1 MTKILNYEKTDIE
14 KDFFKLINNSVF
26 GKAMQNVRKHKDIK
40 LVAKDKEIDKLVS
53 EPSYHTTKRFSEN
66 LLATEMNKT
75 KLNINK
81 PLYLGMSIL
90 DFSKTLMYEFWYDFN
105 KPNMETGQNYVMQ
118 ILIAL
123 FYIL

>member
-40 LVAKDKEIDKLVS
+40 LVATDKEIDKLVS

>member
-1 MTKILNYEKTDIE
+1 
-14 KDFFKLINNSVF
+14 
-26 GKAMQNVRKHKDIK
+26 MQNVRKHKDIK
-40 LVAKDKEIDKLVS
+40 LVATDKKIDKLVS
-53 EPSYHTTKRFSEN
+53 EPSYHTTKHFSEN

-105 KPNMETGQNYVMQ
+105 KPNMETGQNYDMQ

>member
-1 MTKILNYEKTDIE
+1 
-14 KDFFKLINNSVF
+14 
-26 GKAMQNVRKHKDIK
+26 MQNVRKYKDIK
-40 LVAKDKEIDKLVS
+40 LVATDKEIDKLVS

-90 DFSKTLMYEFWYDFN
+90 DFSKTLMYDF
-105 KPNMETGQNYVMQ
+105 
-118 ILIAL
+118 
-123 FYIL
+123 